1 MAERRGAG
9 TPPDLW
15 TRLSLEL
22 RRDKKKSA
30 IMAVLVLVA
39 AVLGGRLIVS
49 QFGPAKASASS
60 SAAVATAEVA
70 APSSD
75 GASAGGAQHGM
86 VAKRDEYIANIKP
99 GITRDLFKFTPEA
112 FALAKPQK
120 APAMA
125 KKPTTRPVDK
135 EKALKELRKQL
146 KELAQSRARDLKLQ
160 STIVGASP
168 IAIING
174 KLVRVGR
181 KIDGFTVV
189 SVTSRK
195 CEIEIEM
202 EYTVDEKSKRKAKE
216 KVTLAL
222 EIEGW
227 RGKSGGG
234 E

>member
-1 MAERRGAG
+1 MADRRGSG

-22 RRDKKKSA
+22 RRDKKKST
-30 IMAVLVLVA
+30 IMAGLVLVA
-39 AVLGGRLIVS
+39 AVMGGRLIVS
-49 QFGPAKASASS
+49 QLGPAKASGSS
-60 SAAVATAEVA
+60 VAGATAEVA
-70 APSSD
+70 TPSSG
-75 GASAGGAQHGM
+75 GASGKGAQHGL
-86 VAKRDEYIANIKP
+86 VAKRDAYIANIKP
-99 GITRDLFKFTPEA
+99 GITRNLFKFTPEA
-112 FALAKPQK
+112 FALTKPQK
-120 APAMA
+120 PPVIV
-125 KKPTTRPVDK
+125 KKPTTQPVDK
-135 EKALKELRKQL
+135 KKALEELRKQL

-160 STIVGASP
+160 STIGGASP

-181 KIDGFTVV
+181 KIGDFTVV

-195 CEIEIEM
+195 CEIETEV
-202 EYTVDEKSKRKAKE
+202 EYIVDKKSNRKAKE
-216 KVTLAL
+216 KVTLVL